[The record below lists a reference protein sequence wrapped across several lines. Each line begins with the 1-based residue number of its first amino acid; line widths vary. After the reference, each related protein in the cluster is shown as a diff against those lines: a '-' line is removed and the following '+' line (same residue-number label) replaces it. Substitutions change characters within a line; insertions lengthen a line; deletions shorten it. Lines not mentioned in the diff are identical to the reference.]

1 MLRRTIHPQIR
12 VLDEK
17 QGIVEYVASD
27 ETLDSYNE
35 IIRADGWRFDDF
47 QKNAPF
53 VDSHNY
59 MSINSLLGKV
69 IDFGVQGKE
78 LVETVQ
84 WAVDVGENALAQ
96 LGFKMTVAGYLRAVS
111 VGFMPVRTVTP
122 LDRDAA
128 GWRATCQEMGMD
140 PLRTDCR
147 CVYLEQQ
154 QKELSTCVIGANPN
168 ALARSYAEGIL
179 TDSSINRIARHFPE
193 FAELVERAIASGSRG
208 RSPHHSTTNIQHST
222 FNSEHS
228 TGNGSWQMEDRE
240 AEDGSRVP
248 SPHQNATNIQHLTF
262 NSEHSAESKTSTNTQ
277 TQNNMNSN
285 DTLKDFSRLTIVSKG
300 AIESIESARNGR
312 NGNEL
317 EHSVRTAFAAV
328 ARERLAAYGN
338 PVERY
343 LNADPERRFFW
354 NGMARRMANR
364 GMKMDSPEYKAVQKA
379 VSGINLQQT
388 FGAGLLQAIPV
399 AGDIYDLLL
408 HYGQYKM
415 LGLRKM
421 VGQYTRFAEVT
432 GYPSAIFI
440 TPSQQGQTTIPTDSS
455 LTGTQVTPQAN
466 TIAALVEA
474 SIAWLADET
483 VDLSDVLLSKFVQGL
498 ASRIDYGCFQG
509 NGNDDT
515 TNGTT
520 VGLFNATG
528 TGTYQAPSG
537 ETSIAN
543 LTRNDFI
550 NVTAQVAPAALQRM
564 DEQPPRWYIHPALIP
579 QLLLL
584 KDGTGPVYL
593 LKTPA
598 ETQGEWLLV
607 GFPVTWAG
615 QAPSASTAGSTI
627 AVFGNPDAYL
637 VGLHEQFEIALSDS
651 GPAFG
656 DASVYFRALGRG
668 RSYMREATGFG
679 QMQLAAH

>member
-96 LGFKMTVAGYLRAVS
+96 LGFKMTAAGYLRAVS

-222 FNSEHS
+222 FNVQHP
-228 TGNGSWQMEDRE
+228 TGE
-240 AEDGSRVP
+240 
-248 SPHQNATNIQHLTF
+248 
-262 NSEHSAESKTSTNTQ
+262 KTNTQ

-300 AIESIESARNGR
+300 AIESIETARNGR

-317 EHSVRTAFAAV
+317 EHSVRAAFASL
-328 ARERLAAYGN
+328 AREHLSAYGN

-515 TNGTT
+515 TNGTA

-668 RSYMREATGFG
+668 RSYMREATGFA